1 MVILLW
7 CRGDGVTGADGNATL
22 SLSPSLLMN
31 GHLANSSRPSVSIT
45 VPGAI
50 NFRSYKIGA
59 VGLTVSMPEEA
70 RAASERAALRDTPS
84 STRLAETA
92 LSPDFVDTFRFYLFF
107 IR

>member
-1 MVILLW
+1 
-7 CRGDGVTGADGNATL
+7 
-22 SLSPSLLMN
+22 
-31 GHLANSSRPSVSIT
+31 
-45 VPGAI
+45 
-50 NFRSYKIGA
+50 
-59 VGLTVSMPEEA
+59 MPEEA